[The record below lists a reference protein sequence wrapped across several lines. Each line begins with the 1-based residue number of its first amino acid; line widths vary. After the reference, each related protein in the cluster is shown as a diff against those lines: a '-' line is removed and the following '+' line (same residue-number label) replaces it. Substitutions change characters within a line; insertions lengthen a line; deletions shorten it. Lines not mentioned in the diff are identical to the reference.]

1 MSRRVNFYHSSL
13 LRFRMIKK
21 SSILL
26 VFLFFFN
33 LISLYYFIEIKNQLA
48 IVLLF
53 FSILI
58 VIMKYLNICS
68 YILNKIDY
76 VLLSIFRII
85 TFVSVSIVFFIF
97 FVPINFFLRNYVR
110 KQFNFDSKF
119 KSGYIYDQ
127 CQFRKTY

>member
-1 MSRRVNFYHSSL
+1 
-13 LRFRMIKK
+13 
-21 SSILL
+21 
-26 VFLFFFN
+26 
-33 LISLYYFIEIKNQLA
+33 
-48 IVLLF
+48 
-53 FSILI
+53 
-58 VIMKYLNICS
+58 MKYLNICP

-127 CQFRKTY
+127 CQFRNTY